1 MGRSSREKD
10 QDPDTFIGIGFPLGY
25 SDTGIFTQTK
35 TTIEQ
40 ATYNLKNLLLTAKGE
55 RLGHPE
61 FGCEVRDLLFEPIDE
76 NINDRVEEKIKEAV
90 GIWLPYLSIDQVVTN
105 HVSNRLSVE
114 VKFSLK
120 NDKTTS
126 EDVTVS
132 FELID
137 SILATDFVPDFGES
151 LGEKDHAGG

>member
-1 MGRSSREKD
+1 MPSSKEKD
-10 QDPDTFIGIGFPLGY
+10 QDPDTFIGLGFPLGY
-25 SDTGIFTQTK
+25 SNTGIFLQTK

-40 ATYNLKNLLLTAKGE
+40 AIYNLKNLLLTAKGE

-90 GIWLPYLSIDQVVTN
+90 NTWLPYLSINDVEVEQL
-105 HVSNRLSVE
+105 SNRLNVS

-120 NDKTTS
+120 NDMTTS

-132 FELID
+132 FKLIE
-137 SILATDFVPDFGES
+137 SILAADFVPDFPE
-151 LGEKDHAGG
+151 

>member
-90 GIWLPYLSIDQVVTN
+90 NTWLPYLSINDVEVEQL
-105 HVSNRLSVE
+105 SNRLNVS

-120 NDKTTS
+120 NDMTTS

-132 FELID
+132 FKLIE
-137 SILATDFVPDFGES
+137 SILAADFVPDFPE
-151 LGEKDHAGG
+151 